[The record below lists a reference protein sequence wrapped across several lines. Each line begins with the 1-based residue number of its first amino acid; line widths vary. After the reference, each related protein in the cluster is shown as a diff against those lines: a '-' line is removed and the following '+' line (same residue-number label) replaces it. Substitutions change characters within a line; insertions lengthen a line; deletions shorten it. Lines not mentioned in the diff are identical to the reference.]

1 MKTGSSHPQWLKE
14 CQKNVE
20 DPLYPYKETI
30 CFVFTEIC
38 VNKETVFKELFAQL
52 REGGKSMWV
61 RILERNT
68 WPSK

>member
-1 MKTGSSHPQWLKE
+1 MQNILCILTKRR
-14 CQKNVE
+14 
-20 DPLYPYKETI
+20 
-30 CFVFTEIC
+30 FVFTEIC

-61 RILERNT
+61 RILERDT